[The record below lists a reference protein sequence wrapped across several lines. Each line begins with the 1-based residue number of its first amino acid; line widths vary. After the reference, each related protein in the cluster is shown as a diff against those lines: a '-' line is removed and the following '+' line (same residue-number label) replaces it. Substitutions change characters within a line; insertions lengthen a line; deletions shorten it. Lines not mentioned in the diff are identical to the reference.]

1 MGEEGENSKLCTNLA
16 GSAILHIHLRFQIP
30 YLSGVGK
37 LNGVLV
43 DDTTEVHEQP
53 LPEVAP
59 VT

>member
-1 MGEEGENSKLCTNLA
+1 MGEEGGKSKLCTKLA
-16 GSAILHIHLRFQIP
+16 GSAILHVHLRFQIR

-37 LNGVLV
+37 LNSVLV
-43 DDTTEVHEQP
+43 DDAAKVHEQP